1 MTTPRGRPA
10 SRPQPRTPGLTDDE
24 RERLYRIA
32 RLTPQQADRWFAAV
46 SVPEARRRL
55 AALKRQPMVWD
66 YERVEACALAR
77 KLGEA
82 IAVWR
87 FDFQAEQW
95 TRIETP

>member
-1 MTTPRGRPA
+1 
-10 SRPQPRTPGLTDDE
+10 
-24 RERLYRIA
+24 
-32 RLTPQQADRWFAAV
+32 
-46 SVPEARRRL
+46 VPEARRRL